1 MERYE
6 QCRQTVEEGLRQK
19 IDLSRE
25 VSDEEVRE
33 MIDEMVIHC
42 SRQYALSLKDRQ
54 QLGREIFDAIRRM
67 DILQELVEE
76 EEVTEIMINGTQGIF
91 IERKGRL
98 FQWDKNFA
106 SKEKLE
112 DVIQQI
118 VAKCNRA
125 VNEASPIVDARLENG
140 ARVNIVLAPV
150 ALNGPIVTIR
160 RFPSH
165 PIGMTD
171 LLAYGSLTN
180 EVALNLEKWVKAG
193 YNIIISGGTGS
204 GKTTFLNALSQY
216 IPSTDRVI
224 TIEDS
229 AELQIKNAANLV
241 RLEARNANV
250 EGKNEVTI
258 RDLLKASLRMR
269 PDRIIVGEIRGA
281 EAIDMLQAM
290 NTGHDGSL
298 STGHSNSAKDMIS
311 RLETM
316 VLMGMDMPSAAV
328 KQQIASAIDLIVHL
342 GRMRDKSRKVLQIA
356 EVLNLQNGEIPLRTI
371 YEFEEQGKGEDG
383 KVEGKLVRRAET
395 LENNAKMAAAGI
407 TGY

>member
-1 MERYE
+1 M
-6 QCRQTVEEGLRQK
+6 
-19 IDLSRE
+19 DLLG
-25 VSDEEVRE
+25 
-33 MIDEMVIHC
+33 HYL
-42 SRQYALSLKDRQ
+42 QDRQ
-54 QLGREIFDAIRRM
+54 QKIRKSTDGIRSEIYEQLDCGEEISDERLGQIIDEKIRQKQDIQLALEERESIHREIFAAIRGL
-67 DILQELVEE
+67 DVLQELLEDDSI
-76 EEVTEIMINGTQGIF
+76 TEIMVNGTQDIF
-91 IERKGRL
+91 LERCGRL
-98 FQWDKNFA
+98 ERC
-106 SKEKLE
+106 SKHFENKARLSDVAQRIAAVSNRLVNESVPILDTHLE
-112 DVIQQI
+112 DG
-118 VAKCNRA
+118 
-125 VNEASPIVDARLENG
+125 S
-140 ARVNIVLAPV
+140 RVSIVLPPV
-150 ALNGPIVTIR
+150 ALNGPVITIR
-160 RFPSH
+160 KFYDTPLTIERLT
-165 PIGMTD
+165 GMGAITKE
-171 LLAYGSLTN
+171 A
-180 EVALNLEKWVKAG
+180 AQFLEKAVRAG
-193 YNIIISGGTGS
+193 YNIFISGGTGC
-204 GKTTFLNALSQY
+204 GKTTFFNALS
-216 IPSTDRVI
+216 
-224 TIEDS
+224 
-229 AELQIKNAANLV
+229 
-241 RLEARNANV
+241 
-250 EGKNEVTI
+250 NEVTI